1 MATGEVITL
10 VHLVTLTGSEYRNSA
25 VQVDGSAKTPEWQGG
40 AAPTEGNINSIDSY
54 TYTIIKTGDAA
65 FTVLAALTQFA

>member
-1 MATGEVITL
+1 MEV
-10 VHLVTLTGSEYRNSA
+10 
-25 VQVDGSAKTPEWQGG
+25 AKTPEWQGG